1 MIKKKGVFTKSLA
14 FSMAL
19 AMTVTNLPANLFS
32 SVTDSDLEA
41 LSNVSAASTEYGLA
55 DDIDDG
61 VILHAWNWSF
71 DQIKAELPKI
81 AAAGFTSI
89 QTSPAQPNKDGNSV
103 SKTSQWWKFYQPT
116 DFTIGNKLGTKTD
129 LTELCKEADKYGIK
143 IIVDVVANHLANN
156 TGKEGNSASDRST
169 QIPDWI
175 RNNNNFWHSD
185 NFSGSS
191 DGNRYQM
198 TRGPIGMPDLNT
210 ANSELQDYIIKYLN
224 DLQDCGVDGFRFDA
238 AKHIETPSDTGFSSK
253 FWSKVKSAT
262 QAKDSDVFLYGEI
275 LNTAGPGGYSDVQK
289 YTPYIKVTNNLY
301 GHSIQSSVGNWN
313 AGYAKTLSGYN
324 SNGQNIFGTNGNEW
338 VLWNESHDTYAGDYG
353 DKTNGYSDEQM
364 TMAWC
369 AVAARYST
377 ALYYVRPTGDSNWGS
392 SALGSHKMTYTDER
406 IGAMNR
412 FHNYFADQKEY
423 ASTSDNVLVVERGTT
438 GVALINYNR
447 GSKQVSIKMNR
458 MVDGTYKDQI
468 SGNTFTVSNG
478 VLTGKIGSGGVAAI
492 YNAKPVATEPNA
504 TISKEGGNFSTDTL
518 ELTVGLKNATSGTYQ
533 IGNGSVKT
541 FTSSKTITIGA
552 DMSYGDSVTVKLT
565 ATDGKNNYSKSYT
578 FTKVEQTGNV
588 AYLSLPSG
596 WGSPVYCYA
605 YDSATGKINN
615 GTWPGQKMKKD
626 SETGYYVYEVPENIE
641 KPRVIFYNS
650 DSNRTPGSMEDGYLL
665 EEEGSYLYK
674 DGKWSQYTAPVSNGT
689 VTVKYVDENGNAIA
703 SAEKLT
709 GKVGTSYSTSAV
721 TVAGYTLSKTP
732 SNAKGTYTKESI
744 TVTYVYTKEVDNTP
758 KVTTSLADGS
768 TFKSE
773 SEVITLYLENADSG
787 VYCVDD
793 GPVRTFTDSEVGVEI
808 GRGKIADST
817 VTVKA
822 TAVKD
827 GTSTEYTFT
836 YYKEFNGT
844 VDVRSTMD
852 IDCASIEAA
861 ASAGSTFASNYYKT
875 NATGTGS
882 EKTIKSASDWSA
894 SDMIAQGVANDD
906 SNVFKG
912 PHEYP
917 VYDEYALYAAYDDA
931 NLYIGWQYVN
941 VRDVVASDQQGAG
954 TNEAKPYNAPIP
966 QMLAFDLGSAKG
978 AYSTGGMDTD
988 SSKRVWGINV
998 DYDTNVNAIMCFD
1011 SKPGNGTPALFTT
1024 DSKGKFS
1031 YEDKY
1036 CNSFKTLGITY
1047 KHEDGLFAGVTSLN
1061 GIKGNGYTG
1070 YTPDALLSNSSAWT
1084 DLAKGHNK
1092 NLDTFYTITIPYS
1105 ALGIDKNYIKTNGI
1119 GVMHISTYGESGVA
1133 SIPADAS
1140 MYDNATES
1148 YSKDGSSTK
1157 EKEDTDVITTS
1168 LARIGKSG
1176 GSIIVPTDL
1185 ELNFGADRSAP
1196 QEAGTSLRL
1205 RAMAEGGALPYT
1217 YKFYVDGTLV
1227 ATKGVS
1233 GEAYTTWDATA
1244 GEHVI
1249 KCVVTDSNNK
1259 TVTSAKYFNVEGEV
1273 CNHSNKVVKNEK
1285 AATCTT
1291 TGYTGDTYCAD
1302 CGALL
1307 ARGIT
1312 TQVLGHSWNNGVVT
1326 KQPTA
1331 TESGIRTYTCTRCGT
1346 TKEEVIPPIS
1356 CNHTN
1361 KVVKN
1366 VKAATCTEAGYTG
1379 DTYCADCNLL
1389 LASGTTTAALGHSW
1403 NNGVVT
1409 KQPTA
1414 TEPGIKTYTCN
1425 SCGTTKTETIPP
1437 YGTCNHSYV
1446 IQNQVAVTCT
1456 QNGYTGD
1463 VYCGSCGDLLIQG
1476 QVIPAI
1482 DHVWDDGVVTIEATA
1497 TTDGVLTYHCVNCSE
1512 TVEEPIPATGE
1523 EDGGDDEEI
1532 SDELEVG
1539 DTVVVNKATYRIT
1552 KLSDTN
1558 KTVEFVVS
1566 NSKATTV
1573 TVPKTITVEDTTFKV
1588 TAIASGAFKGS
1599 KTLKKV
1605 VIGSNVKTIGS
1616 NAFKNCKKLTTVSMG
1631 SNVTTIGA
1639 SAFYNCTKLTSITIP
1654 ANVKKIGKT
1663 AFYGCKKLATITINT
1678 TKLTTNN
1685 VGAKAFKNIKAKVAI
1700 KVPESKLPS
1709 YTTILK
1715 NKGVSAKATIAAKK

>member
-238 AKHIETPSDTGFSSK
+238 AKHIETPSDSGFSSK

-492 YNAKPVATEPNA
+492 YNAEPVATEPNA

-596 WGSPVYCYA
+596 WGSTVYCYA

-674 DGKWSQYTAPVSNGT
+674 DGKWSQYTAPVTNGT

-721 TVAGYTLSKTP
+721 TVAGYTLSNTP
-732 SNAKGTYTKESI
+732 ANAKGTFTKSEI
-744 TVTYVYTKEVDNTP
+744 TVTYVYKKE
-758 KVTTSLADGS
+758 
-768 TFKSE
+768 E
-773 SEVITLYLENADSG
+773 
-787 VYCVDD
+787 C
-793 GPVRTFTDSEVGVEI
+793 
-808 GRGKIADST
+808 
-817 VTVKA
+817 
-822 TAVKD
+822 
-827 GTSTEYTFT
+827 
-836 YYKEFNGT
+836 
-844 VDVRSTMD
+844 
-852 IDCASIEAA
+852 
-861 ASAGSTFASNYYKT
+861 
-875 NATGTGS
+875 
-882 EKTIKSASDWSA
+882 
-894 SDMIAQGVANDD
+894 
-906 SNVFKG
+906 
-912 PHEYP
+912 
-917 VYDEYALYAAYDDA
+917 
-931 NLYIGWQYVN
+931 
-941 VRDVVASDQQGAG
+941 
-954 TNEAKPYNAPIP
+954 
-966 QMLAFDLGSAKG
+966 
-978 AYSTGGMDTD
+978 
-988 SSKRVWGINV
+988 
-998 DYDTNVNAIMCFD
+998 
-1011 SKPGNGTPALFTT
+1011 
-1024 DSKGKFS
+1024 
-1031 YEDKY
+1031 
-1036 CNSFKTLGITY
+1036 
-1047 KHEDGLFAGVTSLN
+1047 KHS
-1061 GIKGNGYTG
+1061 
-1070 YTPDALLSNSSAWT
+1070 
-1084 DLAKGHNK
+1084 
-1092 NLDTFYTITIPYS
+1092 
-1105 ALGIDKNYIKTNGI
+1105 
-1119 GVMHISTYGESGVA
+1119 
-1133 SIPADAS
+1133 
-1140 MYDNATES
+1140 
-1148 YSKDGSSTK
+1148 
-1157 EKEDTDVITTS
+1157 
-1168 LARIGKSG
+1168 
-1176 GSIIVPTDL
+1176 
-1185 ELNFGADRSAP
+1185 
-1196 QEAGTSLRL
+1196 
-1205 RAMAEGGALPYT
+1205 
-1217 YKFYVDGTLV
+1217 TLV
-1227 ATKGVS
+1227 TKNAQPAS
-1233 GEAYTTWDATA
+1233 
-1244 GEHVI
+1244 
-1249 KCVVTDSNNK
+1249 
-1259 TVTSAKYFNVEGEV
+1259 
-1273 CNHSNKVVKNEK
+1273 
-1285 AATCTT
+1285 CTK
-1291 TGYTGDTYCAD
+1291 TGYTGDAYCAD
-1302 CGALL
+1302 CDVLVSTGTVIPA
-1307 ARGIT
+1307 
-1312 TQVLGHSWNNGVVT
+1312 LGHSWDAGIIT

-1331 TESGIRTYTCTRCGT
+1331 TESGIRTYTCSRCGT
-1346 TKEEVIPPIS
+1346 TRQEVIAPIGCTHS
-1356 CNHTN
+1356 NT
-1361 KVVKN
+1361 VVKN
-1366 VKAATCTEAGYTG
+1366 AKAATCTEAGYTG
-1379 DTYCADCNLL
+1379 DTYCAACNVL
-1389 LASGTTTAALGHSW
+1389 LASGTTKAALGHSW
-1403 NNGVVT
+1403 NAGVVT

-1414 TEPGIKTYTCN
+1414 TETGIRTYTCN
-1425 SCGTTKTETIPP
+1425 TCGTTRQEIIPVL
-1437 YGTCNHSYV
+1437 TCNHCLEV
-1446 IQNQVAVTCT
+1446 RNHVASTCT
-1456 QNGYTGD
+1456 DDGYSGD
-1463 VYCGSCGDLLIQG
+1463 VFCAACDTLLYEG
-1476 QVIPAI
+1476 QDVPATG
-1482 DHVWDDGVVTIEATA
+1482 HAWDDGVVTVAPTA
-1497 TTDGVLTYHCVNCSE
+1497 TEDGVMTYSCANCSE
-1512 TVEEPIPATGE
+1512 TVTEPVPATGE
-1523 EDGGDDEEI
+1523 EEDDEEDDDEEI

-1539 DTVVVNKATYRIT
+1539 DTVVVDKATYKIT
-1552 KLSDTN
+1552 KLSDSTN
-1558 KTVEFVVS
+1558 TVEYVAS
-1566 NSKATTV
+1566 NSKATTIAI
-1573 TVPKTITVEDTTFKV
+1573 PKTVKVEDTTFKV
-1588 TAIASGAFKGS
+1588 TSIANGAFKGN
-1599 KTLKKV
+1599 TTVKKIT
-1605 VIGSNVKTIGS
+1605 IGSNVTKIGN
-1616 NAFKNCKKLTTVSMG
+1616 NAFKNCKKLTTVAMG
-1631 SNVTTIGA
+1631 SNVNTIGT
-1639 SAFYNCTKLTSITIP
+1639 SAFYNCVKLTNISIP

-1663 AFYGCKKLATITINT
+1663 AFYNCKKLKKITINSK
-1678 TKLTTNN
+1678 KLTGTN
-1685 VGAKAFKNIKAKVAI
+1685 VGAKAFKNTYAKVAI
-1700 KVPESKLPS
+1700 TVPESKLTS
-1709 YTTILK
+1709 YKTILK
-1715 NKGVSAKATIAAKK
+1715 NKGVNANATIAGK